1 MPRAFHILVFVL
13 WEVLVCVAYSSK
25 SLTHSAV
32 VTLFHQ
38 LVICQI
44 WSFTMK
50 SPCCKHEIVIQTD
63 PKNTEYVIIKGGE
76 KKTEDFD
83 VEDAETLLLPADEG
97 STCKDLHSFITITYF
112 QMPDIL
118 LWVFPQIETS

>member
-1 MPRAFHILVFVL
+1 
-13 WEVLVCVAYSSK
+13 
-25 SLTHSAV
+25 
-32 VTLFHQ
+32 
-38 LVICQI
+38 
-44 WSFTMK
+44 MK

-63 PKNTEYVIIKGGE
+63 PKNTEYVIIKGAE

-97 STCKDLHSFITITYF
+97 STCKNLHSFITIPYF

-118 LWVFPQIETS
+118 LRIFPQIETS

>member
-1 MPRAFHILVFVL
+1 MPRGCHMFLLFNFTH
-13 WEVLVCVAYSSK
+13 SSK
-25 SLTHSAV
+25 SISPYV
-32 VTLFHQ
+32 VLTLFRQ
-38 LVICQI
+38 IVICQI

-63 PKNTEYVIIKGGE
+63 PKNTEYVIISGAQ

-97 STCKDLHSFITITYF
+97 L
-112 QMPDIL
+112 IL
-118 LWVFPQIETS
+118 